1 MDVHSPKNGI
11 NRYWSIPIL
20 EQWLSWCYSPAGVLT
35 AVSAILSSAAVCR
48 PWPDF
53 LFYSERLRSLRS
65 NSWCESTYGGHTSLY
80 KKNSPVGFLLALK
93 ASEKYVYVFWNSHPS
108 SGSENET
115 NLERASS
122 LPSYSSPFQ
131 HLNRTQLDLLGRC
144 ECKLPHAWLR
154 VEKRGKWR
162 STPCDVAASG
172 TNPWARNAMA
182 YHVLHAWHF

>member
-1 MDVHSPKNGI
+1 M
-11 NRYWSIPIL
+11 
-20 EQWLSWCYSPAGVLT
+20 
-35 AVSAILSSAAVCR
+35 
-48 PWPDF
+48 
-53 LFYSERLRSLRS
+53 
-65 NSWCESTYGGHTSLY
+65 
-80 KKNSPVGFLLALK
+80 GFLLALK

-154 VEKRGKWR
+154 VGKLEKRGKCPNP
-162 STPCDVAASG
+162 PCDVAASI
-172 TNPWARNAMA
+172 TTPVSPKRMARATGGLSRLVTADLQATIPGSWTPSGESNMSNEF
-182 YHVLHAWHF
+182 VVPPLHLEKLVMCCTENWSTLT

>member
-1 MDVHSPKNGI
+1 MTG
-11 NRYWSIPIL
+11 
-20 EQWLSWCYSPAGVLT
+20 LS
-35 AVSAILSSAAVCR
+35 
-48 PWPDF
+48 F
-53 LFYSERLRSLRS
+53 LLGTST
-65 NSWCESTYGGHTSLY
+65 ESTFKLLMREHLWRTHVALQ
-80 KKNSPVGFLLALK
+80 KNSPVGFLLALK

-154 VEKRGKWR
+154 VEKRGK
-162 STPCDVAASG
+162 
-172 TNPWARNAMA
+172 
-182 YHVLHAWHF
+182 